1 MRIADDA
8 TVRAT
13 DGVVGWT
20 EELYAGVDATDA
32 AAFAG
37 AFAEDGVLRWANEPP
52 VRSPGR
58 IEAFVGGFFESIE
71 TLEHA
76 FTGIWRVEG
85 AEPGADG
92 LTLEADVTY
101 TRQDGSAVT
110 VPAVT
115 VIERTG
121 EQIAAARVYVDLEPL

>member
-1 MRIADDA
+1 MRITDDA
-8 TVRAT
+8 VIRAT
-13 DGVVGWT
+13 DGAVGWT

-32 AAFAG
+32 AAFA
-37 AFAEDGVLRWANEPP
+37 EDGVLRWANEPP
-52 VRSPGR
+52 VRGPER

-85 AEPGADG
+85 TEPGADG

-101 TRQDGSAVT
+101 TRHDGSAVT

-115 VIERTG
+115 LSNGR
-121 EQIAAARVYVDLEPL
+121 ANR